1 MTKMPRPSAKPLRRS
16 HRSRKHCASSGLA
29 RDAALYRNAT
39 GTPSN
44 SGWTAEIAYLPFM
57 RGGPSFWPWLN
68 ARIGLQY
75 TFNDQNPHNNT
86 LLLYSLILF

>member
-1 MTKMPRPSAKPLRRS
+1 M
-16 HRSRKHCASSGLA
+16 H
-29 RDAALYRNAT
+29 
-39 GTPSN
+39 
-44 SGWTAEIAYLPFM
+44 
-57 RGGPSFWPWLN
+57 GGPSFWPWLN